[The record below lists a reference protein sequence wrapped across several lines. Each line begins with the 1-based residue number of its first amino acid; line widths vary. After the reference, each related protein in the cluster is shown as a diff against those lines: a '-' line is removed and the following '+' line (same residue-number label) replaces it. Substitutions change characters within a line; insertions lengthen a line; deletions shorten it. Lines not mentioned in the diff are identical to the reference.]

1 MLKADSKT
9 VYLGHPLMDT
19 ILYIYVC
26 VGGGVKTIW
35 DLTVQAARNS
45 LLRNRKRG
53 SANCGEAP
61 FLCFF

>member
-1 MLKADSKT
+1 
-9 VYLGHPLMDT
+9 MDT

-26 VGGGVKTIW
+26 VCFWGGGGKTIW

-53 SANCGEAP
+53 SATVGEAP
-61 FLCFF
+61 FLCLF

>member
-1 MLKADSKT
+1 
-9 VYLGHPLMDT
+9 MDT
-19 ILYIYVC
+19 ILYICVC
-26 VGGGVKTIW
+26 FFWGGGGVKTIW

-61 FLCFF
+61 FLFLF